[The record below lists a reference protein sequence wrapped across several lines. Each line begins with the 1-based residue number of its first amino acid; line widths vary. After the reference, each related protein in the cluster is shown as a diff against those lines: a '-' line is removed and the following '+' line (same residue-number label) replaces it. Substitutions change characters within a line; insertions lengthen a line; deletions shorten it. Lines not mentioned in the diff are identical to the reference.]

1 MIDSSVNI
9 KVAAHNYNTP
19 VQRTIAEAPD
29 ASRSDVAF
37 PCLVVNI

>member
-9 KVAAHNYNTP
+9 KVAAHNYNTS